1 MTVLRSDPVSSLRG
15 TVRVPGDKS
24 ISHRALIL
32 GALAV
37 GETTITGLL
46 EGADVLATA
55 GALRALGANVERRA
69 DGVWIV
75 RGVGV
80 GGLAEPETVLDLGNS
95 GTGVRLLMGAVASH
109 PITVLFTGDKSLRS
123 RPMERIATPLSL
135 MGAQTVARAGCRLP
149 LAIIGTA
156 RPMPITYR
164 TPVPSAQVKSAVL
177 LAALNAP
184 GRTCVIEVRPT
195 RDHTERLLR
204 RFGAAVDIEDS
215 GEGRAVSVTG
225 EPELRPCT
233 IDVPADPSSAAFLTV
248 AALIRPDSEVRLT
261 GVGMNPL
268 RAGLYETLQEM
279 GADFTLEN
287 QSDAGG
293 EPVADL
299 IVRGGAMTGVAVPAT
314 RVPAMIDEIPVLAVA
329 AACAEGETRLEGLS
343 ELRIKESDRLAAIAA
358 GLTACGVDV
367 TGSNDSLVVRGTATP
382 AGGATIDSQ
391 HDHRIAMAFLVLGMA
406 ARAPVAVTGA
416 ETIAT
421 SFPGFADLA
430 NSLGGRITQLQGS
443 GAGPAAS

>member
-1 MTVLRSDPVSSLRG
+1 
-15 TVRVPGDKS
+15 
-24 ISHRALIL
+24 
-32 GALAV
+32 
-37 GETTITGLL
+37 
-46 EGADVLATA
+46 
-55 GALRALGANVERRA
+55 
-69 DGVWIV
+69 
-75 RGVGV
+75 
-80 GGLAEPETVLDLGNS
+80 
-95 GTGVRLLMGAVASH
+95 
-109 PITVLFTGDKSLRS
+109 
-123 RPMERIATPLSL
+123 
-135 MGAQTVARAGCRLP
+135 
-149 LAIIGTA
+149 
-156 RPMPITYR
+156 
-164 TPVPSAQVKSAVL
+164 
-177 LAALNAP
+177 
-184 GRTCVIEVRPT
+184 
-195 RDHTERLLR
+195 
-204 RFGAAVDIEDS
+204 
-215 GEGRAVSVTG
+215 
-225 EPELRPCT
+225 
-233 IDVPADPSSAAFLTV
+233 
-248 AALIRPDSEVRLT
+248 
-261 GVGMNPL
+261 
-268 RAGLYETLQEM
+268 M